1 MEDERVGVVEESLVE
16 WAGPFLKDSR
26 RVLRIMDTRLG
37 GQYLKKAVQAVAA
50 VALQC
55 LHDDPKNR
63 PNMVKV
69 LATLEQLQTS
79 RDMALTPPHAKMAL
93 TPPHA
98 KMAHPRSMQTNR
110 PHKTPSSA

>member
-37 GQYLKKAVQAVAA
+37 GQYSKKAVQAVAA

-79 RDMALTPPHAKMAL
+79 RDMALTPPHAKMA
-93 TPPHA
+93 
-98 KMAHPRSMQTNR
+98 HPRSMQTNR
-110 PHKTPSSA
+110 PHKTPSSV